1 MSQFTLL
8 TYQLRNWVHY
18 CNQSN
23 QKQIVL
29 EGNIIIP
36 FIDLWLESP
45 FHDVHFYDSHQS
57 DKFALF
63 EKSDYTKIAI
73 EILTLNLF

>member
-45 FHDVHFYDSHQS
+45 FYDSHQS